1 MNFFSIVTRIGAVL
15 GALVLLAGVSGAKG
29 APQEAAA
36 AAIAI
41 ALGVLPYVMYRVL
54 QLTRDTQEEKAHNKA
69 ILQRLDALIEAQQSS
84 K

>member
-1 MNFFSIVTRIGAVL
+1 MNFFNIVTRIGAVI
-15 GALVLLAGVSGAKG
+15 GVLVLLTGVSGAKG

-36 AAIAI
+36 AGIAI

-54 QLTRDTQEEKAHNKA
+54 QIAHDAAAQKAHNA
-69 ILQRLDALIEAQQSS
+69 AVLQRLDALIAAQQSA

>member
-1 MNFFSIVTRIGAVL
+1 MNFFSIVTRIGAVI
-15 GALVLLAGVSGAKG
+15 GALVLFAGVSGAKG

-36 AAIAI
+36 AGIAI

-54 QLTRDTQEEKAHNKA
+54 QLTRDAEEQKAQNKA
-69 ILQRLDALIEAQQSS
+69 ILQRLDAMIEAPQSS

>member
-1 MNFFSIVTRIGAVL
+1 MNFFNIVTRIGAVL
-15 GALVLLAGVSGAKG
+15 GALVLLTGVSGAKG

-54 QLTRDTQEEKAHNKA
+54 QISRDAEEQKAHNTA
-69 ILQRLDALIEAQQSS
+69 ILQRIDTLIEAQQSS